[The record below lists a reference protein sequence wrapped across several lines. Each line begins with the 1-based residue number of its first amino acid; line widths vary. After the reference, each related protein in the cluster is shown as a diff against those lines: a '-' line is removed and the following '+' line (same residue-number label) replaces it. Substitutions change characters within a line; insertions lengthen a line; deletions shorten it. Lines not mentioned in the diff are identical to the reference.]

1 LKRKNILVGIDP
13 GTKTGVAVLS
23 LRGKVI
29 SVESM
34 KDMGKDKVIKYISS
48 LGFPTII
55 ATDKSKP
62 PSMVESVSN
71 NFGSVL
77 FHPEKDITKK
87 DKASLTRKY
96 NPKDSHQRDALAAA
110 FYAFREYRDTIRK
123 IEKTID
129 NLNLW
134 RYEDDIKDLIIRKK
148 ARNISVA
155 IEAVFSKK
163 KRADRYLKEDRKLTR
178 GEAEQI
184 LEKTRNLLKEKE
196 KIIGILENYSSKLE
210 KRLKEAEEKN
220 LELTKK
226 LEKIKKSKIPKK
238 KDYEKVSLREKIKEK
253 NNEIKK
259 LLQNIKT
266 LKEIKKTR
274 SEGLVPVKVINNS
287 TIDEI
292 TKAEK
297 NIGIRNDILYFKRY
311 SKFSKQ
317 FIRKLKENKV
327 EMIIGNFP
335 DKIKSE
341 IEKNGIIVLRKDDI
355 KIKISDSVGKLS
367 KDDLKNLKRKEFLNW
382 LKEYKKRF
390 G

>member
-1 LKRKNILVGIDP
+1 MKRKNILVGIDP
-13 GTKTGVAVLS
+13 GTKTGIAVLS

-29 SVESM
+29 SLESM

-210 KRLKEAEEKN
+210 RRLKEAEEKN

-238 KDYEKVSLREKIKEK
+238 KDYEKISLREKIKEK

-266 LKEIKKTR
+266 LKEIEKTR

-292 TKAEK
+292 TKAER

-317 FIRKLKENKV
+317 FIRKLKESKV